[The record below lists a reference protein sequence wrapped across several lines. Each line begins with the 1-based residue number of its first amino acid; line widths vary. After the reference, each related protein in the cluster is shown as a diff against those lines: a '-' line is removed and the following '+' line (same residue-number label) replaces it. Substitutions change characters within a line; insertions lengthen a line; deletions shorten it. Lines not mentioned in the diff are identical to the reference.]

1 MRLLHGREAA
11 LTAFRERR
19 AAQHD
24 PERRAVV
31 EAILEDVRRRGDA
44 ALVDLGERLDGVR
57 LERFEVD
64 RAERARAAREL
75 DRALAAAI
83 DASIDRVRAFHRR
96 QPAEGFVTA
105 GPDGVLGQLIRP
117 LERVGCYVPS
127 GAATLVSSLIMTA
140 VPAQVAG
147 VEQIVVVTPPRRDGS
162 VDPALLYA
170 AERLELGPVFRVG
183 GAQAI
188 AALAYGTESV
198 PRVDKIVGPG
208 SAWVVI
214 AMAAV
219 FGDVGIASLPGPTE
233 TLVVAD
239 AHADPEHVAADLLA
253 QAEHDGAEPVLVT
266 DDAALWQ
273 RVENALERQL
283 ATLPTAATARESL
296 ARRGA
301 VAIVEDLHAA
311 LAVANAFAPEHLCL
325 LVRDAWSWV
334 GEVRHA
340 GGLFVG
346 ETSLEALGDYAAGP
360 SHVMPTG
367 GTARFTSAINVRDF
381 QRVLPLVG
389 LTQAGVDAIG
399 AAAARLARAEGLEAH
414 ARAIEA
420 RLRDVDA
427 SAAGA

>member
-1 MRLLHGREAA
+1 MRLIHGREAA
-11 LTAFRERR
+11 LAAFRSRR
-19 AAQHD
+19 TAQHD
-24 PERRAVV
+24 PRRREVV
-31 EAILEDVRRRGDA
+31 AGILDDVRRRGDA
-44 ALVDLGERLDGVR
+44 ALTELGERLDGVR

-64 RAERARAAREL
+64 AADRRAAARSL
-75 DRALAAAI
+75 DPDLARAI

-96 QPAEGFVTA
+96 QPSEGFVMA
-105 GPDGVLGQLIRP
+105 GDDGVLGQLIRP
-117 LERVGCYVPS
+117 LERVACYVPS

-147 VEQIVVVTPPRRDGS
+147 VEQIVVATPPRRDGS

-170 AERLELGPVFRVG
+170 AEVLGLGPVYRLG

-188 AALAYGTESV
+188 AALAYGTASV

-214 AMAAV
+214 AMAMV
-219 FGDVGIASLPGPTE
+219 FGEVGIASLPGPTE

-239 AHADPEHVAADLLA
+239 GTADPEHVAADLLA

-266 DDAALWQ
+266 VDPGLWPRVFAAM
-273 RVENALERQL
+273 ERRL
-283 ATLPTAATARESL
+283 ASLPTAATARASIAE
-296 ARRGA
+296 RGA
-301 VAIVEDLHAA
+301 VVFVDDLPAA
-311 LAVANAFAPEHLCL
+311 LEVANAFAPEHLCL
-325 LVRDAWSWV
+325 LVRDPWTWV
-334 GEVRHA
+334 GSVRHA

-381 QRVLPLVG
+381 QRVVPLVA
-389 LTQAGVDAIG
+389 LSQFGVDLIG

-414 ARAIEA
+414 AQAIEA
-420 RLRDVDA
+420 RLTSPHVDA
-427 SAAGA
+427 P

>member
-11 LTAFRERR
+11 LTAFRHRR

-24 PERRAVV
+24 PERRAIVD
-31 EAILEDVRRRGDA
+31 AILEDVRRRGDA
-44 ALVDLGERLDGVR
+44 ALADLGERLDGVR

-105 GPDGVLGQLIRP
+105 GPDGILGQLIRP

-170 AERLELGPVFRVG
+170 AERLQLGPVFRVG

-219 FGDVGIASLPGPTE
+219 FGEVGIASLPGPTE
-233 TLVVAD
+233 TLLVAD

-273 RVENALERQL
+273 RVEQALERQL
-283 ATLPTAATARESL
+283 ATLPTAATARDSL

-311 LAVANAFAPEHLCL
+311 LEVANAFAPEHLCL

-389 LTQAGVDAIG
+389 LSQAGVDAIG

-420 RLRDVDA
+420 RLGDA
-427 SAAGA
+427 DAAAADA